1 MYVLF
6 AVKIV
11 SVVGARPNYIKL
23 AAVYRVFSRFF
34 EHVIVDTG
42 QHYDYEMNKVFYD
55 QLDIPEPDYFLGIGS
70 GSHGYQVGEIIR
82 RTEEVLLR
90 ERPDIVVVYG
100 DTNSTLGGALA
111 AVKAGFRVAHV
122 EAGLRAFD
130 MSMPEEINRKVVDHI
145 THLLFAPT
153 PSAVKNLQEEKVPGS
168 VFLTGDLHVAT
179 LKRWLPIAEERS
191 RVLERLG
198 LGGVRYV
205 VVTLHRVE
213 NVDNVERL
221 RKLLFLVRSLAEYLS
236 VVFPIHPRTR
246 RRVQD
251 AGLHHLLSSDG
262 VVVTDPLGYID
273 FIKLLNHSEMVLTDS
288 GGVQRE
294 AYLLR
299 KPVVV
304 LRRTTEWV
312 ELVEA
317 GMAVL
322 YDIEDREISSSKIV
336 EWRPERYVEGLLG
349 DENAPQRIAEIISS
363 VLQV

>member
-23 AAVYRVFSRFF
+23 VAVYRVFSRFF
-34 EHVIVDTG
+34 EHVVVDTG

-70 GSHGYQVGEIIR
+70 GSHGYQVGDIIR

-90 ERPDIVVVYG
+90 ERPDLVVVYG

-111 AVKAGFRVAHV
+111 AVKAGFKVAHV

-130 MSMPEEINRKVVDHI
+130 MLMPEEINRRVVDHI
-145 THLLFAPT
+145 SYLLFAPT
-153 PSAVKNLQEEKVPGS
+153 HSAVRNLQEEKVPGS

-191 RVLERLG
+191 RVLDRLG
-198 LGGVRYV
+198 LGGFRYA

-213 NVDNVERL
+213 NVDNAERL
-221 RKLLFLVRSLAEYLS
+221 RKLLFLVRSLAKYLP
-236 VVFPIHPRTR
+236 VVFPMHPRTQ
-246 RRVQD
+246 RRVQE
-251 AGLHHLLSSDG
+251 AGLRHLLSSDG

-273 FIKLLNHSEMVLTDS
+273 FIKLLTHSEIVLTDS

-299 KPVVV
+299 RPVVV

-322 YDIEDREISSSKIV
+322 YDIEDKGMDISKIV

>member
-1 MYVLF
+1 MYVFF

-55 QLDIPEPDYFLGIGS
+55 QLDIPEPNYFLGIGS

-90 ERPDIVVVYG
+90 ERPDLVVVYG

-145 THLLFAPT
+145 SHLLFAPT
-153 PSAVKNLQEEKVPGS
+153 PSAVRNLLEEKVPGS
-168 VFLTGDLHVAT
+168 VFLTGDVHVAV

-198 LGGVRYV
+198 LGGVRYA

-221 RKLLFLVRSLAEYLS
+221 KRLLFLVRSLAEYLP
-236 VVFPIHPRTR
+236 VVFPMHPRTR
-246 RRVQD
+246 RRVQE

-262 VVVTDPLGYID
+262 VVVTDPLGYMD
-273 FIKLLNHSEMVLTDS
+273 FIKLLSHSEMVLTDS

-304 LRRTTEWV
+304 VRRTTEWV

-317 GMAVL
+317 GMAAL
-322 YDIEDREISSSKIV
+322 YDIEDSEIGISEIV

-349 DENAPQRIAEIISS
+349 DENAPQRIAEIMSS